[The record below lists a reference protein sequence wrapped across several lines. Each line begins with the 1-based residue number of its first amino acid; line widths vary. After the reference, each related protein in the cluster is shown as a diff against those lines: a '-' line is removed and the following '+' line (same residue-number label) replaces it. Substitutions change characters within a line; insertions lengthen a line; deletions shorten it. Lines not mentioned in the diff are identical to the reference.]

1 MQNQLS
7 YRKREDVAT
16 ADGSS
21 VRAIDHQSASDRELV
36 RKILREYFASMPV
49 GEDVETRYR
58 WLYLD
63 NPHGVARTYVAL
75 SSENGA
81 PVGITSLFPRAVQ
94 VGARVVTGAIGGDA
108 FVTPRFRRRGIVTRL
123 HRLALGGLDDRLSFM
138 FGPPEP
144 NNLKALLQAG
154 ARLTGAVGRYRRPF
168 TIAALGRL
176 GVALRPARSVVERL
190 LAPTSPRGL
199 TIEPL
204 GGQPDPRMD
213 SVWHGVSAAIAR
225 DGGVSPV
232 RDARFYA
239 WRFGR
244 SPARGARAF
253 LALENDEPIGAFA
266 VWGRNDG
273 PAGILDVTCTPDRLR
288 SILRAGL
295 HTCRGASS
303 VDIQIHVP
311 ALRFETTL
319 LSLGFVPRG
328 RKAFQVQ
335 SNETCAHRE
344 SITRAS
350 AWHYMW
356 GDGDVDDVV

>member
-1 MQNQLS
+1 MQNQFS
-7 YRKREDVAT
+7 YRKREDET
-16 ADGSS
+16 TGTGSS
-21 VRAIDHQSASDRELV
+21 VRAIDHRSASDRELV
-36 RKILREYFASMPV
+36 RRILREYFASMPP
-49 GEDVETRYR
+49 GEVEARYQ

-63 NPHGVARTYVAL
+63 NPHGVARTYIAL

-81 PVGITSLFPRAVQ
+81 PVGITSLFPRDVQ
-94 VGARVVTGAIGGDA
+94 VGARLVTGAIGGDA

-123 HRLALGGLDDRLSFM
+123 HRLALDGLDDRLSFM

-154 ARLTGAVGRYRRPF
+154 ACLTGAVARYRRPVG
-168 TIAALGRL
+168 IAGVGRVGL
-176 GVALRPARSVVERL
+176 VLRPAQSVVERW
-190 LAPTSPRGL
+190 LAPKKPRAIG
-199 TIEPL
+199 IEPL
-204 GGQPDPRMD
+204 GGHPDPRMD
-213 SVWHGVSAAIAR
+213 HVWRDVAAAVAR
-225 DGGVSPV
+225 KRRVSPV
-232 RDARFYA
+232 RDATFYA
-239 WRFGR
+239 WRFAC
-244 SPARGARAF
+244 SPAEGARAF
-253 LALENDEPIGAFA
+253 LVLKDDQPIGAFA
-266 VWGRNDG
+266 VWQHDDG
-273 PAGILDVTCTPDRLR
+273 PAGILDVTCTPERLR
-288 SILRAGL
+288 TVLRAAL
-295 HTCRGASS
+295 HACRGASS

-335 SNETCAHRE
+335 SNETCRGRE